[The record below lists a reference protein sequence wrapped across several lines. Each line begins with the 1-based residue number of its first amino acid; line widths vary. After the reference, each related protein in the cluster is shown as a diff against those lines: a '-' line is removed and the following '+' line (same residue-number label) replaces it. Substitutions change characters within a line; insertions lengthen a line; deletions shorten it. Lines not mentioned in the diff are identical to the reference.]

1 MRLFSVLALSAFIAS
16 SACAMPDAAGLP
28 VAASGALA
36 RELGAV
42 RDAERKRL
50 QAVLS
55 RDVDALRNL
64 ISGEYY
70 HVESNG
76 RVRTKTEYLQ
86 ALGRDEF
93 KVSSY
98 DIDDVEIKLLGAGR
112 AAVVTGRFQAQVHGL
127 NANRQLRGRFVRIW
141 AQQAEGWR
149 NTLHQST
156 EIRPAA
162 AHTADAR
169 PAGGQ

>member
-1 MRLFSVLALSAFIAS
+1 MRILTALALSVLFAS
-16 SACAMPDAAGLP
+16 PASAHPDTAAPTAALP
-28 VAASGALA
+28 AVAA
-36 RELGAV
+36 REIAAV
-42 RDAERKRL
+42 RDAERKRVH
-50 QAVLS
+50 AVVN
-55 RDVDALRNL
+55 RDIDLLRNL

-93 KVSSY
+93 KVSAY

-112 AAVVTGRFQAQVHGL
+112 AAVVTGRFQAQIRGL
-127 NANRQLRGRFVRIW
+127 NMSRQLRGRYVRIW
-141 AQQAEGWR
+141 SLQPEGWR

-162 AHTADAR
+162 AQTAEAR
-169 PAGGQ
+169 PSGMP

>member
-1 MRLFSVLALSAFIAS
+1 MRLLPALALSAIFALP
-16 SACAMPDAAGLP
+16 AWARPDAAAVP
-28 VAASGALA
+28 VSASGAVA
-36 RELGAV
+36 REIAAV

-50 QAVLS
+50 QAVIN
-55 RDVDALRNL
+55 RDIEALRNL

-86 ALGRDEF
+86 ALGRGEF
-93 KVSSY
+93 RVSSY
-98 DIDDVEIKLLGAGR
+98 EIDDVEIKLLAGGR
-112 AAVVTGRFQAQVHGL
+112 AAVVTGRFHAQVLGL
-127 NANRQLRGRFVRIW
+127 NATRQLRGRYVRIW

-162 AHTADAR
+162 AQTADAR
-169 PAGGQ
+169 